1 MTRHSHSG
9 QHHVGPRPLPT
20 AVAVVLLMAGATV
33 LAWHPWA
40 SQAVGGAVA
49 RVSASAPGSTTTAS
63 PTPSPTPTPTAKPDA
78 VFTIVAA
85 GDVLTHAPLLTSA
98 SDGAG
103 GYNFGPLLDPV
114 KPWIEGADLAL
125 CHLETPI
132 VPPGQAVSGYPVFGA
147 PAAIAPAL
155 LAEGWDG
162 CSTASNHSMDRGMA
176 GVRATLDTLDATG
189 LGHAGTARSATEAAQ
204 PQMYE
209 LHRGGQTIL
218 VAQIAAAYGTNGLPI
233 PANAPWAV
241 SLIDA
246 KSLIKQA
253 VAARAAGADLVVAS
267 IHCCVEYASKP
278 APEQV
283 ALARALAASGQID
296 LIIGHH
302 AHVPQPIVKLPGGP
316 RGEGLWVAYGLGN
329 FISNQDTQCCRA
341 ETNTGLLMTA
351 TIVKPADGPARVA
364 GVEWTAITVD
374 RLGKHHAYAIPDV
387 IGSATGVGRL
397 SHAELAAREQR
408 VAQVVGTTAPER
420 KTAST
425 PTGPRAIVV
434 PRSSAPAA
442 VAAPTTSSTP

>member
-1 MTRHSHSG
+1 MTRNSRLG
-9 QHHVGPRPLPT
+9 WQQVRPRLLPAAVT
-20 AVAVVLLMAGATV
+20 LVLLLAAVAVLG
-33 LAWHPWA
+33 WHPWA
-40 SQAVGGAVA
+40 RPAAGIEAV
-49 RVSASAPGSTTTAS
+49 RTSAPATAS
-63 PTPSPTPTPTAKPDA
+63 TATASTPTPTPTRSPDA

-103 GYNFGPLLDPV
+103 GYNFAPLLDPV
-114 KPWIEGADLAL
+114 QAWIAGADLAL

-132 VPPGQAVSGYPVFGA
+132 VPPGQKVSGYPVFGA
-147 PAAIAPAL
+147 PAAIPPAL
-155 LAEGWDG
+155 RAQGWDG

-176 GVRATLDTLDATG
+176 GVSATLDTLDAAG
-189 LGHAGTARSATEAAQ
+189 LGHVGTARSATESIQ

-209 LHRGGQTIL
+209 LQRAGQTIR

-241 SLIDA
+241 NLIEA
-246 KSLIKQA
+246 QSLIKQA

-267 IHCCVEYASKP
+267 IHCCVEYASNP

-283 ALARALAASGQID
+283 ALANTLAASGQID

-341 ETNTGLLMTA
+341 ETNTGVLMTA
-351 TIVKPADGPARVA
+351 TVVKPPDGPARVA
-364 GVEWTAITVD
+364 GVEWTAVTVD
-374 RLGKHHAYAIPDV
+374 RLGKHHLHAIPDV
-387 IGSATGVGRL
+387 IGSPTGIGRL

-408 VAQVVGTTAPER
+408 VAMAVGPTAPER
-420 KTAST
+420 TTPPT
-425 PTGPRAIVV
+425 PTGPDAIVV
-434 PRSSAPAA
+434 RRATA
-442 VAAPTTSSTP
+442 